1 MRCIPLLTAALLA
14 GSLSLSVPAR
24 AQQKAATP
32 DTAVARSLRNEQRD
46 DPKFAPD
53 RHQGDGPFPRLVIRG
68 ATLIDGTGGP
78 PRGPVDIVIEK
89 NRIVDIVSVGVPNVP
104 IDTAKRPKGPAREVD
119 ATGMYVLPG
128 LADLHVHQ
136 GTQEKAHES

>member
-1 MRCIPLLTAALLA
+1 MRCIPLLTAPLLA

-53 RHQGDGPFPRLVIRG
+53 RHEGDGPFPRLVIRG

-78 PRGPVDIVIEK
+78 PRGPGDIVIEH
-89 NRIVDIVSVGVPNVP
+89 NRIAEVRDVGAPHVA
-104 IDTAKRPKGPAREVD
+104 IDSTRRPRTGEREID
-119 ATGMYVLPG
+119 AAGMYVM
-128 LADLHVHQ
+128 
-136 GTQEKAHES
+136 